1 MVAGIAGRAA
11 ADPDG
16 WALTDGTESLN
27 WADLNVVLNRVVNA
41 VLGTDLGPDRRV
53 AVMAQNSAQAA
64 IAHLAVIYAGAS
76 VVPVNWQLRPAEA
89 SHILRDSAARLVLAS
104 PRSGPVA
111 RQACAPGTVIVDSL
125 AEFAASASPDEPAR
139 TLPPRRALMYTSG
152 TSGVPKAVEQ
162 PLVMFDGG
170 ATIAEHVAT
179 VAASPLARLGPHLVA
194 GPLHHTGPLRGLRCL
209 AAGTPTVVL
218 PRFDAAA
225 ALAAIERYGI
235 ASSTMVPTH
244 FARMLALPANIRAS
258 HDVSSLRQVAH
269 TGAPCPADVKRA
281 MIEWLGP
288 VIVEAYGATEIG
300 TVAMIESAD
309 WLAHPGSVGRAVPPF
324 EVTIRDETGRE
335 LATGDEGLVCVR
347 NSRDSGPRYLHDP
360 EKTAASFVADGYF
373 VMGEIGRVDAD
384 GYLYLTDRAS
394 DLVVSG
400 GVNVYPA
407 EAEAVLAAHPGVADV
422 AVIGVPEPDLGET
435 LLALVVPDDP
445 APAAEDLI
453 AWCRGRLTHY
463 KCPRAVRFVP
473 DLPRTA
479 MGKLSKRDLHDRYGT
494 AAGSFRRDA
503 QLKQSLNQLVA
514 NRQERSHHHDDQ
526 DRRA

>member
-1 MVAGIAGRAA
+1 MVAGIACRAA
-11 ADPDG
+11 ADPVG

-27 WADLNVVLNRVVNA
+27 WADLNVVMNRAVNA
-41 VLGTDLGPDRRV
+41 ILGTDLGPDRRV
-53 AVMAQNSAQAA
+53 AIMAQNSAQAA
-64 IAHLAVIYAGAS
+64 IAHLAAIYAGAS
-76 VVPVNWQLRPAEA
+76 AVPVNWQLRPAEA
-89 SHILRDSAARLVLAS
+89 SRILYDSAPRLVLAS
-104 PRSGPVA
+104 PQSDPVA
-111 RQACAPGTVIVDSL
+111 RQACPPGTVVVDSL
-125 AEFAASASPDEPAR
+125 AAFAATASPDEPAR
-139 TLPPRRALMYTSG
+139 TFPPHRALMYTSG

-162 PLVMFDGG
+162 PLAMFAGG
-170 ATIAEHVAT
+170 ATIAEHVANI
-179 VAASPLARLGPHLVA
+179 AASPVARLGPHLVA
-194 GPLHHTGPLRGLRCL
+194 GPLHHTGPLNGLRCL
-209 AAGTPTVVL
+209 SAGTPTVVL

-225 ALAAIERYGI
+225 ALAAIEQYGI

-244 FARMLALPANIRAS
+244 FARLLALPAGVKAR
-258 HDVSSLRQVAH
+258 HDVSSLRRVAH

-300 TVAMIESAD
+300 TVTVIESAD

-335 LATGDEGLVCVR
+335 LATGGEGLVCVR
-347 NSRDSGPRYLHDP
+347 NSRDNGPRYLHDP
-360 EKTAASFVADGYF
+360 QKTAASFVAGGYF
-373 VMGEIGRVDAD
+373 VMGEIGRLDAD

-400 GVNVYPA
+400 GVNIYPA
-407 EAEAVLAAHPGVADV
+407 EAEAVLAAHPAVADV

-435 LLALVVPDDP
+435 LLALVVRRDP
-445 APAAEDLI
+445 ALAAEDLV

-479 MGKLSKRDLHDRYGT
+479 MGKLSKRDLRDRYG
-494 AAGSFRRDA
+494 AAGRGRQTA
-503 QLKQSLNQLVA
+503 QVIRTVKQSLDQLV
-514 NRQERSHHHDDQ
+514 
-526 DRRA
+526 